1 MLLLLLLLIHTF
13 SVLSLQL
20 KKLRWH
26 NKSALDLSNS
36 NPACGH
42 KEVRRSTGHIMVT
55 TRYSDQQGSKSRQ
68 KVMRLYKQWHRPISK
83 RFIKP
88 PYSISRA
95 ISIDSECCRLPTTSV
110 LSKKPEKLRSNR
122 FWSTSPSFSR
132 PHILYRNKENWNT
145 EVHGGGGLELVKPAR
160 EPASSRPKP
169 CAFLKKPHE
178 SCPFAAPCGPRR
190 KKNDRGQR
198 SAFPSETSRFKP
210 VILAHRGS
218 ALLWLVNDRAALRLR
233 RIWCVPIR

>member
-1 MLLLLLLLIHTF
+1 MIPYDVRSTVSRYSSCSEHSTTIHAFVVFTLKTVLTSIQLLLLLLLIHTF

-26 NKSALDLSNS
+26 NKSAIDLSNA

-88 PYSISRA
+88 PYSIREQPRSTRNVVA
-95 ISIDSECCRLPTTSV
+95 YPRPAFSAKNRKNYAPTSFDQQVQVSQGHTFCTEIR
-110 LSKKPEKLRSNR
+110 KIEIPRSMVVEA
-122 FWSTSPSFSR
+122 
-132 PHILYRNKENWNT
+132 LNW
-145 EVHGGGGLELVKPAR
+145 
-160 EPASSRPKP
+160 
-169 CAFLKKPHE
+169 
-178 SCPFAAPCGPRR
+178 
-190 KKNDRGQR
+190 
-198 SAFPSETSRFKP
+198 
-210 VILAHRGS
+210 
-218 ALLWLVNDRAALRLR
+218 
-233 RIWCVPIR
+233 